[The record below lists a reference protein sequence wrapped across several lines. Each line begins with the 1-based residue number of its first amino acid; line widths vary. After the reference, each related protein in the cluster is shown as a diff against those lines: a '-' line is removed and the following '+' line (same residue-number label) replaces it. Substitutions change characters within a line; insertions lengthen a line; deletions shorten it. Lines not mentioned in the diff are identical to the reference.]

1 MTEQELEVV
10 RNGFIDSNFNYCPLL
25 WHLSTKKSIEKT
37 ENIHKRCLRLTLND
51 YRSNY
56 KTFLDKSD
64 KSRKESIK
72 IRRIK
77 SLPTEIFKTV
87 NELNSNFMKTIFTS
101 KKNCKILEFEL
112 LVY

>member
-1 MTEQELEVV
+1 MTEQELGVIL
-10 RNGFIDSNFNYCPLL
+10 NSFIDSNFNYCPLL

-56 KTFLDKSD
+56 KTFLDKSG
-64 KSRKESIK
+64 KESIK

-101 KKNCKILEFEL
+101 KKNSKILEFEL
-112 LVY
+112 LIY